1 MNNNENDDDEKLV
14 NFENFSKS
22 MSNDE
27 DDDNNDNNNNGG
39 GDIFILKKE
48 GEDYGHFLINIVNT
62 ISTYSQLIKLCAN
75 DENGGVL
82 ENAEKIK
89 IYSKEIKN
97 NSEYLA
103 KLLLKMDIKEK
114 KS

>member
-1 MNNNENDDDEKLV
+1 MNKNENDDSKFVD
-14 NFENFSKS
+14 FENFSKS
-22 MSNDE
+22 MSNDDE
-27 DDDNNDNNNNGG
+27 DNEDNNSG

-62 ISTYSQLIKLCAN
+62 ISTYSQLIKLCAS
-75 DENGGVL
+75 DENDGTL